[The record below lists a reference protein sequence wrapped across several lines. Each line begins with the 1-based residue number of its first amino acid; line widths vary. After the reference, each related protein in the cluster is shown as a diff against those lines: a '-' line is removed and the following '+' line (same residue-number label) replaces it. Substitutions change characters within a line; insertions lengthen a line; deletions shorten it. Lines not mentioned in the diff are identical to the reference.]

1 MHVERASPVHS
12 ETRLQACIVSFYA
25 RHTVKTECFVSTE
38 TGGYSAA
45 TSLLGAKHRKTKHF
59 VSSLW
64 CFNVTP
70 RGNVK
75 HPRVDGQT
83 RMLVPRSTELCFET
97 PRDTQRNTNL
107 KVSFRGQWLLGTLLS
122 VLRGAKPGVSLHWL
136 GLHVTL
142 ILLSP
147 KRLYWKPSVLSALK
161 IGKTSVCICRKLC
174 ICV

>member
-1 MHVERASPVHS
+1 MG
-12 ETRLQACIVSFYA
+12 L
-25 RHTVKTECFVSTE
+25 HTVKTECFVSTE

-45 TSLLGAKHRKTKHF
+45 TSLLAAKHRKTKHF

-64 CFNVTP
+64 CFNEAAWNTLEST
-70 RGNVK
+70 VK
-75 HPRVDGQT
+75 HSCLC
-83 RMLVPRSTELCFET
+83 LVARNWCFET

-107 KVSFRGQWLLGTLLS
+107 KVSFRGRWLLGTLLS

-161 IGKTSVCICRKLC
+161 IGKTSVCICSKLC